1 MHSTKHA
8 CCNKK
13 AHQVSIAVGLD
24 KRVVVELV
32 VNVALDCPGV
42 SFHLKKQYILIIFKK
57 VLVPSHLDLSF
68 FGFTANLD
76 PVDGEPVNAVV
87 EGGESEGP
95 STNLIIGTLLQ
106 VPDL

>member
-1 MHSTKHA
+1 MFVTTKT
-8 CCNKK
+8 
-13 AHQVSIAVGLD
+13 HQVLIAVGLD

-42 SFHLKKQYILIIFKK
+42 SFHLKKRYFLVIFIKA
-57 VLVPSHLDLSF
+57 LLPNHLDLSF
-68 FGFTANLD
+68 FGFTAYLD
-76 PVDGEPVNAVV
+76 PVDGKPVNAVV

-95 STNLIIGTLLQ
+95 STNLIVGTLLQ